1 MRNIFLAI
9 AVLMMSIPLAVNAQE
24 RFPKWYLGVQGAMSF
39 VDDSDV
45 DGRLSGLPYSTEASF
60 ETGYGVGLAL
70 GYMPG
75 GTGTFFDSMRFDL
88 EYYYRK
94 ADLDAFSASST
105 FGAGGPASGDLS
117 SKSAMLNAYYDF
129 NTGTRWMPY
138 VGAGAG
144 LSEVTLDTGGIDDD
158 DTVFAYNFMAGIGYA
173 PESLPN
179 TVWSIGYR
187 YFATDDP
194 SFGDSADSVEMDYDV
209 HNVEA
214 GVRMMF

>member
-9 AVLMMSIPLAVNAQE
+9 AVLMASVPLAAQAQE

-39 VDDSDV
+39 VDEADADFSGTASGSSDI
-45 DGRLSGLPYSTEASF
+45 DF
-60 ETGYGVGLAL
+60 DTGYGVGLAL

-75 GTGTFFDSMRFDL
+75 GTGTFFDSLRFDL

-94 ADLDAFSASST
+94 SDLDSADGISI
-105 FGAGGPASGDLS
+105 GDDLS
-117 SKSAMLNAYYDF
+117 SKSAMINAYYDI

-144 LSEVTLDTGGIDDD
+144 MSEVSLDVPSLVLDDD
-158 DTVFAYNFMAGIGYA
+158 DTVFAWNLMAGVGYA
-173 PESLPN
+173 PEALPN

-187 YFATDDP
+187 YFATSDP
-194 SFGDSADSVEMDYDV
+194 EFSSPTGARVEHDYNV

>member
-9 AVLMMSIPLAVNAQE
+9 AVLMASVPLAAQAQE

-45 DGRLSGLPYSTEASF
+45 DGNASGVPFNMDADYD
-60 ETGYGVGLAL
+60 TGYGVGLAL
-70 GYMPG
+70 GYMPA

-94 ADLDAFSASST
+94 SDLDTVAGAS
-105 FGAGGPASGDLS
+105 ASGDLS
-117 SKSAMLNAYYDF
+117 SKSAMLNAYYDI
-129 NTGTRWMPY
+129 NTGTRWTPY
-138 VGAGAG
+138 LGAGAG
-144 LSEVTLDTGGIDDD
+144 WSEVTLDSSELDYDDD
-158 DTVFAYNFMAGIGYA
+158 DSVFAWNLMAGIGYA
-173 PESLPN
+173 PETLPN

-187 YFATDDP
+187 YFSTQDP
-194 SFGDSADSVEMDYDV
+194 KFHSKDGTERIEQDYDV